1 MTGRASGGGV
11 KRQRSRTASAAV
23 AAAAIVAVA
32 AGVAYWRSTNAP
44 PNEAAAT
51 PSGTTTAPTPVAT
64 RRAIAVLGFKNVSG
78 RPAVAWL
85 STALS
90 EMLTTE
96 LSVSTRLR
104 TVPGDVV
111 AGMRNDLALAEAE
124 SLTPEAL
131 ATIRSHV
138 GSDLVVL
145 GSYAPAGT
153 AIRFDVR
160 MQDAETGETVLSF
173 ADTGT
178 EAELL
183 AVVSRMGQR
192 LRDQLGAGTLSAD
205 EAATLEAFRP
215 ANALAARLYAEGLAR
230 LRMSDA
236 TSATGL
242 LEKAAAADPENAMA
256 HSALAAAWSALGYEA
271 RAADAVAKAVALSAD
286 LSREHR
292 LVVEA
297 QKVQAAREWDSAIR
311 TLTLLWSL
319 FPDNDDYGLQLARAQ
334 VSGSR
339 AKESLQTVALLRKR
353 SPRSTTSP
361 RSDIAEAE
369 AAASLSDFRRQQ
381 AAAATAADKA
391 KALGAPLLIAQA
403 RLLEGQA
410 LLSLGEPSKA
420 LAAYEEAD
428 RIYTAAGDRR
438 GAART
443 LQNTAI
449 VLRQQGNLAQ
459 AKAMYTK
466 ALAVYRDIGDQRDIV
481 TVTSNLANVLR
492 QQGDLAGA
500 NARYQ
505 EALAAARRIGDRRNE
520 AQVLHSTAIVLRQ
533 QGDAAGAKARYREAL
548 AIRRALGVK
557 NGIASTLNNLA
568 NVLYDEGDLAGA
580 KAMYEESLQISRQIG
595 EQSGTALA
603 LANVAGVLA
612 DRGNLAEA
620 AAMYEE
626 SLAIRRAL
634 GGKSSIASSLNT
646 LAHLQQ
652 DQGKLRQAREA
663 AEEALALYRGL
674 GETRGVGSVQYR
686 LGEIAAAQGD
696 LGAARKAHD
705 EALRIRQ
712 KLAEVGTVA
721 DSRLALARLSL
732 QEGNAK
738 SAEAAAR
745 QAVDTF
751 AAQKYIDDEAMA
763 RAVWAQ
769 SLVALGRVKEA
780 RDVIARAMALANRSQ
795 SRLPRFEVEIARALV
810 DAASGRQAVARA
822 GLETIRAE
830 AAQMGF
836 LGYAFAARLAIG
848 EIDAERGN
856 ARESLAALA
865 KDAEAAGY
873 GWIAQR
879 AARVSGVRPDV
890 TSAAGPRP
898 RPERTRPPS

>member
-1 MTGRASGGGV
+1 MAGNVPGRDA

-23 AAAAIVAVA
+23 AALVFVALA
-32 AGVAYWRSTNAP
+32 AGVACRRPAHAP
-44 PNEAAAT
+44 PNDAAAD
-51 PSGTTTAPTPVAT
+51 PDGHTAAPKPVAA
-64 RRAIAVLGFKNVSG
+64 RRAIAVLGFKNLSG
-78 RPAVAWL
+78 RPAVAWV

-96 LSVSTRLR
+96 LSVSAQLR
-104 TVPGDVV
+104 TVPAEIVS
-111 AGMRNDLALAEAE
+111 GMRSDFALGDAE

-145 GSYAPAGT
+145 GSYGPAGT
-153 AIRFDVR
+153 AIQFDVR
-160 MQDAETGETVLSF
+160 MQDARTGATVLSF
-173 ADTGT
+173 ADMGT
-178 EAELL
+178 EEELL
-183 AVVSRMGQR
+183 DVVSRMGRR
-192 LRDQLGAGTLSAD
+192 LRDQLGAGALSAD
-205 EAATLEAFRP
+205 EAATLDAVRP
-215 ANALAARLYAEGLAR
+215 ANPVAARLYAEGLAS

-236 TSATGL
+236 ASATRL

-271 RAADAVAKAVALSAD
+271 RAADAVTKAVALSAD

-297 QKVQAAREWDSAIR
+297 QKAQADREWDSAIR
-311 TLTLLWSL
+311 TFTLLWSL

-334 VSGSR
+334 VSGGR
-339 AKESLQTVALLRKR
+339 AKDSLETVALLRKR
-353 SPRSTTSP
+353 SPQIAASP
-361 RSDIAEAE
+361 RADIAEAE

-381 AAAATAADKA
+381 AAAATAVA
-391 KALGAPLLIAQA
+391 KGTALGAPLLVAQA
-403 RLLEGQA
+403 RLLDGQA

-420 LAAYEEAD
+420 MAAYEEAD
-428 RIYTAAGDRR
+428 RIYGEAGDRR
-438 GAART
+438 GAARA
-443 LQNTAI
+443 LQSRAI
-449 VLRQQGNLAQ
+449 VLRQQGDLPQ
-459 AKAMYTK
+459 ARAMYTK

-505 EALAAARRIGDRRNE
+505 EALAAARRIGDRRSE

-548 AIRRALGVK
+548 AIRRELGVK

-595 EQSGTALA
+595 EQSGIALA

-620 AAMYEE
+620 ATMYEE
-626 SLAIRRAL
+626 SLAIRRAV
-634 GGKSSIASSLNT
+634 GGKSTIASSLTT
-646 LAHLQQ
+646 LAHLLQ

-663 AEEALALYRGL
+663 AVEALALYREL

-686 LGEIAAAQGD
+686 LGDISATQGD
-696 LGAARKAHD
+696 LGAARKAHE

-745 QAVDTF
+745 QSVDTF

-769 SLVALGRVKEA
+769 SLVALARPKDAREA
-780 RDVIARAMALANRSQ
+780 IAQAMALANRSQ

-822 GLETIRAE
+822 ALQTIRAD

-848 EIDAERGN
+848 EIDAERGD
-856 ARESLAALA
+856 ARESLASLA
-865 KDAEAAGY
+865 RDAEAAGY
-873 GWIAQR
+873 GWIARR
-879 AARVSGVRPDV
+879 AARAGQTRPEIN
-890 TSAAGPRP
+890 SAAGPRP
-898 RPERTRPPS
+898 RPAHTRPPS